1 MKKIILMTGLICLA
15 FLHSQSQSIDNR
27 NWKAY
32 LTAPI
37 NDTVTFHLNSNSS
50 FITNSNGEVVIRLSC
65 IITADTL
72 TMVNQDPNEHGCP
85 DQKGVYAINFKE
97 NGFTLDLINDA
108 CEGRAH
114 ALTGVTWKDP
124 EKK

>member
-1 MKKIILMTGLICLA
+1 M
-15 FLHSQSQSIDNR
+15 
-27 NWKAY
+27 
-32 LTAPI
+32 
-37 NDTVTFHLNSNSS
+37 
-50 FITNSNGEVVIRLSC
+50 IRLSC
-65 IITADTL
+65 IITGDTL
-72 TMVNQDPNEHGCP
+72 TLVNQDSNEHGCP

-124 EKK
+124 GKK

>member
-1 MKKIILMTGLICLA
+1 ML
-15 FLHSQSQSIDNR
+15 
-27 NWKAY
+27 
-32 LTAPI
+32 
-37 NDTVTFHLNSNSS
+37 
-50 FITNSNGEVVIRLSC
+50 
-65 IITADTL
+65 
-72 TMVNQDPNEHGCP
+72 NQDPNEHGCP

-124 EKK
+124 GKK